1 MNFSFLD
8 DINQTI
14 KTNFKKIKPFTLIE
28 GMTDDTNDGVE
39 QVNQAGV
46 DTSNKMT
53 NNQGTDN
60 TNDGVEQVNQAGV
73 DTSNKMTNNQG
84 TDNLEEN
91 NIPLDTPV
99 YFSEIPDI
107 DINDYESGF
116 NKLVDFKMTTSGVSS
131 GVEWRFINPGDYNRY
146 NEFLEYK
153 NTYISNLKAKNDEID
168 AIKLEISVHRSER
181 RKKGQ
186 SVSNNFINS
195 KNNMIKKLINE
206 KDGEGGLRA
215 QYTEKKREMDKTLNN
230 PNLSRRMP
238 YFELTGENMTVT
250 QITNNGSAVY
260 TTEGQRHYVIR
271 SNKNTKKNGY
281 GLINRNV
288 KDVDGDNEDNEDNED
303 PDIEYSQILGEIM
316 LKFIKKDYY
325 DKTIALRDAEKYQ
338 SLSTS
343 LNNQSNIDL
352 IKEKKSQIDSEEE
365 KYITIMIP
373 FYNTRQSNVNGL
385 EFGKVL
391 TNLETGIRAETS
403 GSTTSPPVNFGNF
416 IQYNMP
422 VYYYN
427 GPIMSQY
434 TKTQLNQEKCVHYVM
449 SSSKIHIVEPDM
461 NLITKVIKSTI
472 PKRSTSSGLFNNL
485 DKLYKIEAGF
495 TKQDLKN
502 KNLNCN
508 QINKKG
514 EVVVERYKQHNK
526 SSKMMSFTEQLSE
539 LEKNYYGRIFLGIVF
554 CLIAYTIYFYFIT
567 FSFGAADHTSLG
579 KNLSKG
585 SKWFYIPKNQASDAI
600 PKN

>member
-28 GMTDDTNDGVE
+28 GMTDDTNDSDE
-39 QVNQAGV
+39 QVKQEAV
-46 DTSNKMT
+46 DTANNMT
-53 NNQGTDN
+53 KNQGT
-60 TNDGVEQVNQAGV
+60 VN
-73 DTSNKMTNNQG
+73 S
-84 TDNLEEN
+84 EEN

-116 NKLVDFKMTTSGVSS
+116 NKLVDFKMTSSGVSS

-168 AIKLEISVHRSER
+168 AIKLEISVHRTER

-186 SVSNNFINS
+186 TVSNNFINS

-230 PNLSRRMP
+230 PKLSRRMP

-288 KDVDGDNEDNEDNED
+288 KDDDGDNEDNEG

-391 TNLETGIRAETS
+391 TNLETGIRVETS

-526 SSKMMSFTEQLSE
+526 SSKMMSFTDQLSE
-539 LEKNYYGRIFLGIVF
+539 LEKNYYGKIFLGIVF